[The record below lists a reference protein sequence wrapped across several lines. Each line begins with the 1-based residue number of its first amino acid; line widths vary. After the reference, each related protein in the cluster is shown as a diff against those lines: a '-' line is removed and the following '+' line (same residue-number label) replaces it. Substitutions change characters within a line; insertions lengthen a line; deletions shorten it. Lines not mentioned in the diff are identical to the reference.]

1 MPLKRNLKLERL
13 YSELEE
19 VAGRLFPDIRREE
32 GWFKT
37 GVCTIHGETVLILN
51 GRQTIDERIAALA
64 GVIALCDV
72 EGVYLK
78 PIVRAEIER
87 YSHAAEKAASI

>member
-1 MPLKRNLKLERL
+1 LKRNLKLESL
-13 YSELEE
+13 YRELEE
-19 VAGRLFPDIRREE
+19 VAGRLFPDIRQEE

-37 GVCTIHGETVLILN
+37 GVCTIRGKTVLILN
-51 GRQTIDERIAALA
+51 GRQTIDEKIAALA
-64 GVIALCDV
+64 GVLALCDV

-87 YSHAAEKAASI
+87 YSHAADEVARI

>member
-1 MPLKRNLKLERL
+1 MKRDLKQERL
-13 YSELEE
+13 YRELEE
-19 VAGRLFPDIRREE
+19 VAGRLFPGIRQEE
-32 GWFKT
+32 GWFRT
-37 GVCTIHGETVLILN
+37 GVCTLRGQTVLILN

-64 GVIALCDV
+64 SVLAHCNV

-87 YSHAAEKAASI
+87 YTHAAGKSARI